1 MQGDCVGGRPSPK
14 TAPLNED
21 GTTGVEKSTS
31 VEPHQS
37 GRGWLESCGRSEKK
51 HACKKRGQ
59 ALMAIKLVMSLE
71 RGTAGVSSGQHY
83 TGDTVVH
90 HAYTDLPLW
99 TILMLT

>member
-1 MQGDCVGGRPSPK
+1 
-14 TAPLNED
+14 
-21 GTTGVEKSTS
+21 
-31 VEPHQS
+31 
-37 GRGWLESCGRSEKK
+37 
-51 HACKKRGQ
+51 
-59 ALMAIKLVMSLE
+59 MAIKLVMSLE